1 MRRFTTSF
9 SRASYSKTKEKGF
22 PFLWSHSQ
30 PVMIVLICYFM
41 LYLLEHRTLGGWVRP
56 SEKPKVL
63 VCDLP
68 HRLHASCTRSREE
81 LGVAVAFG
89 HGQVSKLLRMHL
101 RVAGRTWE
109 AGPRMSSPNSQ
120 CVLHCSISQVKKSL
134 RQQTPIISLQAG
146 AFWVWGPVHQHWSCA
161 HEVALPGGDIE
172 GLKPI
177 KCPLFPSADTMPFF
191 WKVVFLFMILCSGIL
206 RNTGLSSC
214 YFRGCLQNL
223 GLAIPTYLCSQG
235 FEEIQNEYY

>member
-9 SRASYSKTKEKGF
+9 RRTSYSKTKEKGF
-22 PFLWSHSQ
+22 SFSLWSHSQ

-68 HRLHASCTRSREE
+68 HRLHASCTRSQEE

-89 HGQVSKLLRMHL
+89 HGQVSKLLRTHL

-134 RQQTPIISLQAG
+134 RQQMPIISLQAG
-146 AFWVWGPVHQHWSCA
+146 AFLSVRSCASALVMCSWSCPA
-161 HEVALPGGDIE
+161 WWWYWRSQTHQMPTVSLSWHNAFLLE
-172 GLKPI
+172 GSVSLHD
-177 KCPLFPSADTMPFF
+177 LVF
-191 WKVVFLFMILCSGIL
+191 W
-206 RNTGLSSC
+206 N
-214 YFRGCLQNL
+214 
-223 GLAIPTYLCSQG
+223 SQ
-235 FEEIQNEYY
+235 EYWTV